1 MQYITEQQI
10 DQIATQ
16 TCKQLQSE
24 QKVTVVIKPEHGE
37 THWEGGINGHFF
49 RIKTDV
55 PVAVPQS
62 LANLIQLSNSVRIE
76 SERAV
81 TAFRKGGGKKVS

>member
-10 DQIATQ
+10 DQITTQ
-16 TCKQLQSE
+16 TGKLLQSE
-24 QKVTVVIKPEHGE
+24 PKIRVTIKPEHGE

-49 RIKTDV
+49 RIRTDV
-55 PVAVPQS
+55 PVAVPAS
-62 LANLIQLSNSVRIE
+62 LAKLIQLSNSVRIE